1 MASQLPNMTTLWN
14 LLDVVVF
21 PSSSLVTDSS
31 FLSVSILILE
41 LWQFSFI
48 RDWPKSRKS
57 EPNFLRLRQ
66 VRDTK
71 FDTIVSN
78 EKLLN
83 APKCQVC
90 RIYHFWVIKGK
101 TRGEGVKSP
110 PPQPP
115 FFSDQGWH
123 ILCEWL
129 QVFSDLNIANY
140 ADDNTSHATNI
151 DLNKVLQELEKES
164 NTILKWFAENCLK
177 KLSEKAHLLTN

>member
-1 MASQLPNMTTLWN
+1 MTMASQLPNMTTLWN

-71 FDTIVSN
+71 FDTNVSN

-83 APKCQVC
+83 APKFQGC

-101 TRGEGVKSP
+101 AKGEGVKSP
-110 PPQPP
+110 HPSTAL
-115 FFSDQGWH
+115 FFRSG
-123 ILCEWL
+123 LTY
-129 QVFSDLNIANY
+129 FYAN
-140 ADDNTSHATNI
+140 DSKFLPI
-151 DLNKVLQELEKES
+151 
-164 NTILKWFAENCLK
+164 
-177 KLSEKAHLLTN
+177 

>member
-66 VRDTK
+66 LRDTR
-71 FDTIVSN
+71 FDAIVSN

-101 TRGEGVKSP
+101 TRGEGVKFP
-110 PPQPP
+110 PHRP
-115 FFSDQGWH
+115 FFRSG
-123 ILCEWL
+123 LTY
-129 QVFSDLNIANY
+129 FYAN
-140 ADDNTSHATNI
+140 DSKFFPI
-151 DLNKVLQELEKES
+151 
-164 NTILKWFAENCLK
+164 
-177 KLSEKAHLLTN
+177 

>member
-66 VRDTK
+66 LRDTK
-71 FDTIVSN
+71 FDAIVSN

-83 APKCQVC
+83 PPKCQVC

-110 PPQPP
+110 PPTAL
-115 FFSDQGWH
+115 FSDQGWH
-123 ILCEWL
+123 ISMRMTPSFFRSKYC
-129 QVFSDLNIANY
+129 
-140 ADDNTSHATNI
+140 
-151 DLNKVLQELEKES
+151 
-164 NTILKWFAENCLK
+164 
-177 KLSEKAHLLTN
+177 